1 MFSYNLNVFSFQRKV
16 EMFHETQA
24 EFGDRGDGY
33 VSRTIALVNCCPPLR
48 YTNNN
53 GSISQLNFVISTTFF
68 FGGWGGGWVGGKN
81 GGKSSVMSPVCP
93 LDHLWSAAGSVIHR
107 AARSQQ

>member
-1 MFSYNLNVFSFQRKV
+1 MGCVLINIHVSSFQRKV

-48 YTNNN
+48 YMQSSGKMGNNN
-53 GSISQLNFVISTTFF
+53 ILSSGLGLGSTQIGRIGCIEPPEMFCVRF
-68 FGGWGGGWVGGKN
+68 
-81 GGKSSVMSPVCP
+81 
-93 LDHLWSAAGSVIHR
+93 
-107 AARSQQ
+107 

>member
-1 MFSYNLNVFSFQRKV
+1 MTTGLGFVFIPVYAFSFQRKV

-48 YTNNN
+48 
-53 GSISQLNFVISTTFF
+53 
-68 FGGWGGGWVGGKN
+68 
-81 GGKSSVMSPVCP
+81 
-93 LDHLWSAAGSVIHR
+93 
-107 AARSQQ
+107 